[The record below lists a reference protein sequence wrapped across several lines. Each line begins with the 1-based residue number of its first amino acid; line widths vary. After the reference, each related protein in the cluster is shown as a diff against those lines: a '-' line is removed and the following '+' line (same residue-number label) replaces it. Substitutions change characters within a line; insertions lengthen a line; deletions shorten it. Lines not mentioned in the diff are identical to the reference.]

1 MSNSKEKF
9 AKPRPGRCTRRPA
22 RLTAILAA
30 VLMVIGSFVSSGTAS
45 AQTAGIDRALV
56 VKQLLEK
63 HAEKPVGM
71 GIAANGGV
79 VELFTSPDGGTWTL
93 IMTMPN
99 GKSVMLGAG
108 QDWATAPVIAAGRKI

>member
-1 MSNSKEKF
+1 MKQKEAEKNKIHNLEDEV
-9 AKPRPGRCTRRPA
+9 AELKS
-22 RLTAILAA
+22 I
-30 VLMVIGSFVSSGTAS
+30 
-45 AQTAGIDRALV
+45 

>member
-1 MSNSKEKF
+1 
-9 AKPRPGRCTRRPA
+9 
-22 RLTAILAA
+22 
-30 VLMVIGSFVSSGTAS
+30 MVIGSFVSSGTAS

-108 QDWATAPVIAAGRKI
+108 QDWATVPVIAAGRKI